1 MAIDFNGAL
10 TLADQAILSNDPM
23 VKEITKSL
31 HQTWN
36 AVKDIPFYTSPS
48 LRQIGLR
55 YTNSGIPLPTWTG
68 INAQPQ
74 AVKGKPKSYEEQLF
88 IMRNMITVDHV
99 LLDQPDAIIDP
110 VDAQVQMFMEGFAYD
125 FNDKFVNNDPTSLI
139 AGNSSDCFPGLKYR
153 LDNWQQ
159 FDIAADM
166 NIASTANL
174 SFSNI
179 LAASSAT
186 AGSGAANRLM
196 HDIQN
201 LFDNMSSPDGDGIVL
216 YMNEQTKRHFEM
228 AIRVMGLGS
237 GFDVT
242 QDNFD
247 RPVEMFKSA
256 KIRVVGR
263 KSDGTTAVIPSG
275 SGNTVQWLNAA
286 GSTVSV
292 SDATTIYAVR
302 YGKGYLEGW
311 QPKPLKPEYLGKSQ
325 ENGVMHNVLFEW
337 GCGLMAQNT
346 RSIGR
351 LAVQIA

>member
-74 AVKGKPKSYEEQLF
+74 AIKGKPKSYEE
-88 IMRNMITVDHV
+88 
-99 LLDQPDAIIDP
+99 QPDAIIDP
-110 VDAQVQMFMEGFAYD
+110 VDAQVQMFMEGFSYD

-139 AGNSSDCFPGLKYR
+139 AGNSADCFPGLKYR

-174 SFSNI
+174 SFANI
-179 LAASSAT
+179 LATSSAT

-263 KSDGTTAVIPSG
+263 KADGTTAVIPSG
-275 SGNTVQWLNAA
+275 TGNTVQWLNAA

-292 SDATTIYAVR
+292 ADATTIYAVR

>member
-31 HQTWN
+31 HMTWN

-68 INAQPQ
+68 INSQPQ

-88 IMRNMITVDHV
+88 LMRNMITVDHV

-110 VDAQVQMFMEGFAYD
+110 VDAQVKMFMEGFAYD
-125 FNDKFVNNDPTSLI
+125 FNDKFVNNDPTSLV
-139 AGNSSDCFPGLKYR
+139 AGNSADCFPGLKYR
-153 LDNWQQ
+153 LDNWPQ
-159 FDIAADM
+159 FDISVDM
-166 NIASTANL
+166 NIASTADL
-174 SFSNI
+174 SFGNI

-196 HDIQN
+196 HDVQN
-201 LFDNMSSPDGDGIVL
+201 LFDNMSAPDGDGIVL

-247 RPVEMFKSA
+247 RPVEQFKNA
-256 KIRVVGR
+256 KVRVVGR
-263 KSDGTTAVIPSG
+263 KADGLTPVIPS
-275 SGNTVQWLNAA
+275 NVTATWLDSA
-286 GSTVSV
+286 GSAVTVNNS
-292 SDATTIYAVR
+292 TTIYAVR
-302 YGKGYLEGW
+302 YGDGYLQGW

-325 ENGVMHNVLFEW
+325 ENGIMHNVLFEW
-337 GCGLMAQNT
+337 GCGLMAQST
-346 RSIGR
+346 RAIGR
-351 LAVQIA
+351 LAVKIA